1 MSEFLSNFHFI
12 RPFVLL
18 LLLLPLGFFW
28 HYARSRGRNSSWAQ
42 VCDKNLL
49 DFLLVKGSSV
59 QRRLIVWIGL
69 VGFVPAVAAAAGPS
83 WKKKEIPNLA
93 PENPVMILL
102 NLSTDMAEKDLTPSR
117 LARAKFEISDLL
129 KMIPSA
135 QSGLIVY
142 SDEPFLISPLTD
154 DARLLDNLLPRLT
167 FDLMPGNG
175 DRLDRALELAVEKF
189 KNAGFPQGQ
198 IIVFTSDI
206 GERLDLAL
214 AAAEK
219 AKASGYPVSVAAITK
234 ADGERLRL
242 LAQNGGGLYIPAV
255 SADSDMQK
263 LAERINQNRE
273 QQLKETENLRS
284 VWEDYGY
291 YLTLLPALC
300 CLYFFRKGVLVLL
313 FMLAGLQ
320 QAQAGFFLNNNQEG
334 LKAFNSQD
342 YAAAAAKFDRSD
354 WKGSSLYRLGDYQ
367 KAYEA
372 FAAGDLLL
380 LPDGREVPQ
389 AGYFTEPFLA
399 PVVEQGGREWMTVTP
414 SELNTM
420 TADIQAVGGK
430 VAVFGLG
437 LGYYAFMA
445 ARKPEVTRVT
455 VIERD
460 PGVIALFR
468 EHILPAFENAEKVTV
483 VQEDAYEYAAHMSG
497 EGYDYAYVDIWHDV
511 LDGVEMYLKM
521 KRLENLSPGTRFLY
535 WIETSM
541 LCWLRGMALMEIA
554 EKKDGPMLEAIGP
567 VKGLEDLKR
576 ALSQEGLRRLAPRIP
591 LEVTRRD

>member
-69 VGFVPAVAAAAGPS
+69 VGFVSAVAAAAGPS

-242 LAQNGGGLYIPAV
+242 LAQNVGGLYIPAV

-334 LKAFNSQD
+334 LKAFNNQD

-372 FAAGDLLL
+372 FAAGEADVLIGTQMIAKGLDFPRVTLVGAVAADTSLNAPDYRAGERTFQLITQVAGRAGRAGEKGLVILQTYEPDSPVIQLAARQDFRAFYERERVYRRRALYPPYSVILRLVASAPEAEAAAQAAQRAEERLRAFIEERGYQEDLIHMHAK
-380 LPDGREVPQ
+380 E
-389 AGYFTEPFLA
+389 A
-399 PVVEQGGREWMTVTP
+399 PVIRLDGLFRYHVFLKLYARGHAGE
-414 SELNTM
+414 
-420 TADIQAVGGK
+420 IQAE
-430 VAVFGLG
+430 LER
-437 LGYYAFMA
+437 L
-445 ARKPEVTRVT
+445 AREGA
-455 VIERD
+455 
-460 PGVIALFR
+460 PGVR
-468 EHILPAFENAEKVTV
+468 MEAEVNPTN
-483 VQEDAYEYAAHMSG
+483 M
-497 EGYDYAYVDIWHDV
+497 
-511 LDGVEMYLKM
+511 M
-521 KRLENLSPGTRFLY
+521 
-535 WIETSM
+535 
-541 LCWLRGMALMEIA
+541 
-554 EKKDGPMLEAIGP
+554 
-567 VKGLEDLKR
+567 
-576 ALSQEGLRRLAPRIP
+576 
-591 LEVTRRD
+591 

>member
-28 HYARSRGRNSSWAQ
+28 HYARSQGRNSSWAQ

-69 VGFVPAVAAAAGPS
+69 VGFVSAVAAAAGPS

-234 ADGERLRL
+234 ADGERLHL

-334 LKAFNSQD
+334 LKACL
-342 YAAAAAKFDRSD
+342 
-354 WKGSSLYRLGDYQ
+354 LY
-367 KAYEA
+367 
-372 FAAGDLLL
+372 
-380 LPDGREVPQ
+380 
-389 AGYFTEPFLA
+389 TS
-399 PVVEQGGREWMTVTP
+399 P
-414 SELNTM
+414 S
-420 TADIQAVGGK
+420 
-430 VAVFGLG
+430 
-437 LGYYAFMA
+437 
-445 ARKPEVTRVT
+445 P
-455 VIERD
+455 RD
-460 PGVIALFR
+460 
-468 EHILPAFENAEKVTV
+468 
-483 VQEDAYEYAAHMSG
+483 
-497 EGYDYAYVDIWHDV
+497 
-511 LDGVEMYLKM
+511 
-521 KRLENLSPGTRFLY
+521 
-535 WIETSM
+535 
-541 LCWLRGMALMEIA
+541 
-554 EKKDGPMLEAIGP
+554 
-567 VKGLEDLKR
+567 
-576 ALSQEGLRRLAPRIP
+576 
-591 LEVTRRD
+591 

>member
-69 VGFVPAVAAAAGPS
+69 VGFVSAVAAAAGPS

-334 LKAFNSQD
+334 LRAFNNQD

-372 FAAGDLLL
+372 FAAGEGSEALYNQ
-380 LPDGREVPQ
+380 GN
-389 AGYFTEPFLA
+389 ALA
-399 PVVEQGGREWMTVTP
+399 K
-414 SELNTM
+414 
-420 TADIQAVGGK
+420 GGK
-430 VAVFGLG
+430 LDEAIKKYEEVLRQNPQHEDAKFNLEYLKQQKQQQQQSSSQNNQDKKEDDRQQQSKDNQQSGNQNQPQEEQQSGRSSEQSERQPDNQQEQKADSQQEDDNRADKSKSRQEQQQQDSSGQGKSQAEQEQRQKVPEPQRQPQDKTPAELQKGRNDTK
-437 LGYYAFMA
+437 YDEEVQ
-445 ARKPEVTRVT
+445 AREQQYREIPE
-455 VIERD
+455 D
-460 PGVIALFR
+460 PGGLLR
-468 EHILPAFENAEKVTV
+468 AFIY
-483 VQEDAYEYAAHMSG
+483 QEYQKNRY
-497 EGYDYAYVDIWHDV
+497 
-511 LDGVEMYLKM
+511 
-521 KRLENLSPGTRFLY
+521 N
-535 WIETSM
+535 
-541 LCWLRGMALMEIA
+541 RG
-554 EKKDGPMLEAIGP
+554 
-567 VKGLEDLKR
+567 R
-576 ALSQEGLRRLAPRIP
+576 
-591 LEVTRRD
+591 

>member
-69 VGFVPAVAAAAGPS
+69 VGFVSAVAAAAGPS

-219 AKASGYPVSVAAITK
+219 AKASGYPVSVAAIPK

-334 LKAFNSQD
+334 LKAFNNQD
-342 YAAAAAKFDRSD
+342 YAAAAARFDRSD
-354 WKGSSLYRLGDYQ
+354 WKGSGLYRLGDYQ

-372 FAAGDLLL
+372 FAAGEGSEALYNQ
-380 LPDGREVPQ
+380 GN
-389 AGYFTEPFLA
+389 ALA
-399 PVVEQGGREWMTVTP
+399 K
-414 SELNTM
+414 
-420 TADIQAVGGK
+420 GGK
-430 VAVFGLG
+430 LDEAIKKYEEVLRQNPQHEDAKFNLEYLKQQKQQQQQSSSQNNQDKKEDDSQQQSKDNQQSGNQNQPQEEQQSGRSSEQSERQPDNQQEQKADSQQEDNNRADKSESRQEQQQQDSSGQGKSQAEQEQRQKAPEPQRQPQDKTPAELQKGRNDTKYDEEVQ
-437 LGYYAFMA
+437 
-445 ARKPEVTRVT
+445 AREQQYREIPE
-455 VIERD
+455 D
-460 PGVIALFR
+460 PGGLLR
-468 EHILPAFENAEKVTV
+468 AFIY
-483 VQEDAYEYAAHMSG
+483 QEYQKNRY
-497 EGYDYAYVDIWHDV
+497 
-511 LDGVEMYLKM
+511 
-521 KRLENLSPGTRFLY
+521 N
-535 WIETSM
+535 
-541 LCWLRGMALMEIA
+541 RG
-554 EKKDGPMLEAIGP
+554 
-567 VKGLEDLKR
+567 R
-576 ALSQEGLRRLAPRIP
+576 
-591 LEVTRRD
+591 